1 MNDKVEHWRNQTL
14 VNRTRSNEMIATECY
29 TLVKYIVENYKERM
43 ETIQNPLL
51 HLFSHCMELT
61 YKNVNLYAL
70 SHSYINGNIGKTI
83 HEHDLGKLSS
93 MFVKLCR
100 KLSQENCC
108 SDEDKKIFE
117 NEIIPNHIKLS
128 KILATT
134 TTTYR
139 YIAKYDNNG
148 NIKGKSVPFQNDNE
162 SPNIQ
167 ELYPLFEYCY
177 FSACW
182 VLEIL
187 ENFLQ
192 CPI

>member
-14 VNRTRSNEMIATECY
+14 VNRTRSNAMIATEYY
-29 TLVKYIVENYKERM
+29 TLIKYLVENYKERM

-51 HLFSHCMELT
+51 YLFSHCMELT
-61 YKNVNLYAL
+61 YKEINLYAL
-70 SHSYINGNIGKTI
+70 NHSYINGNIEKTI
-83 HEHDLGKLSS
+83 HGHDLRKLSS

-108 SDEDKKIFE
+108 SDEDKKIIDK
-117 NEIIPNHIKLS
+117 IIPNHIKLCET
-128 KILATT
+128 LATT

-167 ELYPLFEYCY
+167 ELYPLFESCY
-177 FSACW
+177 FSASR

>member
-61 YKNVNLYAL
+61 YKEINLYAL
-70 SHSYINGNIGKTI
+70 NHSYINGNIEKTI
-83 HEHDLGKLSS
+83 HGHDLRKLSS

-108 SDEDKKIFE
+108 SDEDKKIIDK
-117 NEIIPNHIKLS
+117 IIPNHIKLCET
-128 KILATT
+128 LATT

-139 YIAKYDNNG
+139 YIENYDNNG

-167 ELYPLFEYCY
+167 ELYPLFKDCY
-177 FSACW
+177 SSASY
-182 VLEIL
+182 VSYIL
-187 ENFLQ
+187 EYFLQ
-192 CPI
+192 